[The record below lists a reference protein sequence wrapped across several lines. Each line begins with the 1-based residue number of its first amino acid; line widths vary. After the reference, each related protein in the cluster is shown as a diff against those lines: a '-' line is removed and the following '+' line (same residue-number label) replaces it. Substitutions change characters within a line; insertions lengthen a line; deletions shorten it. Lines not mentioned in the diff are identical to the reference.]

1 MMGCGGG
8 AVGGQPTWWMRQHH
22 SFLWAAEPAESLVVE
37 SAAAWAGVLEM
48 VWVEG
53 WDRQLGELWWDSP
66 FPSSS
71 SRTPVGLETKWFP
84 TVRSQIRSRM
94 VAKSLSLD
102 TATEEVG
109 SGATSSKD
117 STS

>member
-1 MMGCGGG
+1 
-8 AVGGQPTWWMRQHH
+8 V
-22 SFLWAAEPAESLVVE
+22 AELVAE
-37 SAAAWAGVLEM
+37 SAAEWAGVLEM
-48 VWVEG
+48 VLVERLE
-53 WDRQLGELWWDSP
+53 WSQGELWRSP

-71 SRTPVGLETKWFP
+71 SRTPVGLETKWSP

-94 VAKSLSLD
+94 VAKSLTL
-102 TATEEVG
+102 TKATEEVG

>member
-1 MMGCGGG
+1 VL
-8 AVGGQPTWWMRQHH
+8 AV
-22 SFLWAAEPAESLVVE
+22 LWEAELAESSVVE
-37 SAAAWAGVLEM
+37 SAAEWAGVLEM
-48 VWVEG
+48 VWVVVWE
-53 WDRQLGELWWDSP
+53 WSQGELWCSP

-71 SRTPVGLETKWFP
+71 SRTAVGLETKWSP
-84 TVRSQIRSRM
+84 TVRSRIRSRM
-94 VAKSLSLD
+94 VAKSLSLT